1 MMIVTIVLVIKK
13 TVHVKNGNVVRNV
26 LVALIGMNDVTDVTD
41 VRRVN
46 VGRVARKEIVGRVVR
61 KESVGRMARRES
73 VDARA
78 PRVKEDLK
86 DLVAHPVNIAV
97 QRHALSS
104 QKDVFTDAMHIKSI
118 KLQITSL

>member
-1 MMIVTIVLVIKK
+1 MMIVTIVIV
-13 TVHVKNGNVVRNV
+13 TETNVRVKNGNVVRNV
-26 LVALIGMNDVTDVTD
+26 LVVLIAMNGANAATDVKKVSVD
-41 VRRVN
+41 
-46 VGRVARKEIVGRVVR
+46 RVARKEIADRVAR
-61 KESVGRMARRES
+61 KENVGRMARREN

-104 QKDVFTDAMHIKSI
+104 QKAVFTDAMHTKSI